1 MPRVCAVDKLNA
13 VLKSELDKRLR
24 DSGYGEIIAHA
35 QWLLETHGIKISKSA
50 LGRYSTDQKTRDK
63 AEILAAKHL
72 RGNLAERKA
81 LDLLVELGT
90 IRIREYRIIKRLE
103 QIGFID

>member
-1 MPRVCAVDKLNA
+1 MPKVSTIDKLDE
-13 VLKSELDKRLR
+13 VIKKELDRRLR
-24 DSGYGEIIAHA
+24 DSRYGEVIAHT
-35 QWLLETHGIKISKSA
+35 QWLLETHGIKISKST

-63 AEILAAKHL
+63 AETLAKKNL
-72 RGNLAERKA
+72 RGSIADRQA
-81 LDLLVELGT
+81 IDLLVELGT